1 LAKTGSPRF
10 SKIMEGPLYVFLC
23 CVMCLG
29 SALGQGLSQG
39 FQGGIPISLLMSSA
53 GDNNNNGGGLGSS
66 YSTLQNLVK
75 FRSLER
81 RLQALETNVKSGA
94 YGGCES
100 GILGPMSP
108 TQNRGT
114 IRFQGYF
121 MTAPTL
127 QLSSSDLTTANANEI
142 VSFKIRPVKI
152 TPTEAQVILQTP
164 PSGGNIQSLY
174 IAYSACPSN
183 SNVAVPTSPEMTSP
197 AASIYGNNPFS
208 FNSNDP
214 WKNPFYMR
222 LFMNAFTS

>member
-1 LAKTGSPRF
+1 MVCLSP
-10 SKIMEGPLYVFLC
+10 
-23 CVMCLG
+23 
-29 SALGQGLSQG
+29 ALGQGQG
-39 FQGGIPISLLMSSA
+39 FQGGIPISLLMSS
-53 GDNNNNGGGLGSS
+53 GDNNNNGQNGLGSQ
-66 YSTLQNLVK
+66 YSTLQNLLK

-108 TQNRGT
+108 SQNRGV

-127 QLSSSDLTTANANEI
+127 QLSASDLTTANANDV
-142 VSFKIRPVKI
+142 VSFKIRPIKI

-164 PSGGNIQSLY
+164 QSGGNIESLY

-183 SNVAVPTSPEMTSP
+183 SNVAIPTAPEIPSP
-197 AASIYGNNPFS
+197 AGSMFGNNL
-208 FNSNDP
+208 FNFDSQNP
-214 WKNPFYMR
+214 WSNPFMLR
-222 LFMNAFTS
+222 MMMNGFST